1 MKVQGSRCECGNS
14 CRKQEGK
21 AMDLAIYGA
30 QGTALGVYE
39 AIHNLYPRRRI
50 RCFLV
55 SERGGNAKYLSGIP
69 VLELEAFSGSLS
81 PKEKENIEILIATPE
96 NMMPAIE
103 ANLKEHGLLC
113 YVRLTSS
120 RWAELMNCHHAGE
133 KEFMPLRALPVGFH
147 RADLHVF
154 MAKFHGDKPLSADYD
169 LPEWITPIQVGAV
182 RSPKR
187 VADILDCDGENI
199 SAKNGNY
206 SELTAL
212 YWIWKNRLRCPADGI
227 GVHPSDRAEERP
239 SGGLG
244 GGSSA
249 RPGSAPSGSTGN
261 AYYGLSHYRRILEFT
276 EDDVLRLVDNG
287 VDVVLPYPMPY
298 EPDIEEHHKR
308 YLKEADWK
316 AVQRAVQELQPGYAK
331 AFESILKQKYFYNY
345 NIILARKEVL
355 KKYCGWLFPILE
367 RVEELSIPKG
377 AERSDRYIGYIAET
391 LETLYFMYHAACQPA
406 ENRLNIMH
414 AGCRFLL

>member
-1 MKVQGSRCECGNS
+1 MMRRRSG
-14 CRKQEGK
+14 RKGIK
-21 AMDLAIYGA
+21 AGMDLVIFGA
-30 QGTALGVYE
+30 QGTALGAYE
-39 AIHNLYPRRRI
+39 AIHNLYPIRNI

-55 SERGGNAKYLSGIP
+55 TERGDNAEYLSGVP
-69 VLELEAFSGSLS
+69 VLELETFANSLS
-81 PKEKENIEILIATPE
+81 TEEKENLEILIATPE
-96 NMMPAIE
+96 NMMPEIE
-103 ANLKEHGLLC
+103 TSLESHGFFC
-113 YVRLTSS
+113 HVRLTSS
-120 RWAELMNCHHAGE
+120 RWSELMHCYCAGE
-133 KEFMPLRALPVGFH
+133 KDFMPLRALPVGYH
-147 RADLHVF
+147 RANMHVF
-154 MAKFHGDKPLSADYD
+154 MAKFHKDKQLSARYG

-182 RSPKR
+182 LSPRR
-187 VADILDCDGENI
+187 VANILDCDGENI

-249 RPGSAPSGSTGN
+249 RPGSASSGSTGN

-298 EPDIEEHHKR
+298 EPDIEEHHRR
-308 YLKEADWK
+308 YLKEEDWK
-316 AVQRAVQELQPGYAK
+316 AVRRAVWELQPEYSK
-331 AFESILKQKYFYNY
+331 AFPSVLEQKYLYNY

-355 KKYCGWLFPILE
+355 AEYCEWLFPILS
-367 RVEELSIPKG
+367 RVEELSVPRGKDR
-377 AERSDRYIGYIAET
+377 ADRYIGYIAET
-391 LETLYFMYHAACQPA
+391 LETLYFMYHAADKPA
-406 ENRLNIMH
+406 KNRLNIMH

>member
-1 MKVQGSRCECGNS
+1 MKVQGSRCECDNS

-55 SERGGNAKYLSGIP
+55 SERGGNAEYLSGIP

-81 PKEKENIEILIATPE
+81 PKEKGNIEILIATPE

-182 RSPKR
+182 RSLKR

-212 YWIWKNRLRCPADGI
+212 YWIWRNRLLCPADGI
-227 GVHPSDRAEERP
+227 GGRLSDRAE
-239 SGGLG
+239 GGSPGVLG
-244 GGSSA
+244 GGSTDS
-249 RPGSAPSGSTGN
+249 
-261 AYYGLSHYRRILEFT
+261 
-276 EDDVLRLVDNG
+276 
-287 VDVVLPYPMPY
+287 
-298 EPDIEEHHKR
+298 
-308 YLKEADWK
+308 LKW
-316 AVQRAVQELQPGYAK
+316 
-331 AFESILKQKYFYNY
+331 FN
-345 NIILARKEVL
+345 
-355 KKYCGWLFPILE
+355 
-367 RVEELSIPKG
+367 
-377 AERSDRYIGYIAET
+377 
-391 LETLYFMYHAACQPA
+391 
-406 ENRLNIMH
+406 
-414 AGCRFLL
+414 

>member
-1 MKVQGSRCECGNS
+1 MMRRRSG
-14 CRKQEGK
+14 RKGIK
-21 AMDLAIYGA
+21 AGMDLVIFGA
-30 QGTALGVYE
+30 QGTALGAYE
-39 AIHNLYPRRRI
+39 AIHNLYPIRNI

-55 SERGGNAKYLSGIP
+55 TERGDNAEYLSGVP
-69 VLELEAFSGSLS
+69 VLELETFANSLS
-81 PKEKENIEILIATPE
+81 TEEKEDLEILIATPE
-96 NMMPAIE
+96 NMMPEIE
-103 ANLKEHGLLC
+103 TSLESHGFFC
-113 YVRLTSS
+113 HVRLTSS
-120 RWAELMNCHHAGE
+120 RWSELMHCYCAGE
-133 KEFMPLRALPVGFH
+133 KDFMPLRALPVGYH
-147 RADLHVF
+147 RANMHVF
-154 MAKFHGDKPLSADYD
+154 MAKFHKDKELSARYG

-182 RSPKR
+182 LSPRR
-187 VADILDCDGENI
+187 VANILDCDGENI

-298 EPDIEEHHKR
+298 EPDIEEHHRR
-308 YLKEADWK
+308 YLKEEDWK
-316 AVQRAVQELQPGYAK
+316 AVRRAVWELQPEYSK
-331 AFESILKQKYFYNY
+331 AFPSVLEQKYLYNY

-355 KKYCGWLFPILE
+355 AEYCEWLFPILS
-367 RVEELSIPKG
+367 RVEELSVPRGKDR
-377 AERSDRYIGYIAET
+377 ADRYIGYIAET